1 MGLCVHRAV
10 VAKLSVL
17 EQTPDLVG
25 FEFET

>member
-1 MGLCVHRAV
+1 MGCVHRAV
-10 VAKLSVL
+10 VAKLSVH